1 MSQFAMKQLLEAGVH
16 FGHQTRR
23 WNPKMAPFIYGK
35 RNGIHIID
43 LQKTL
48 KLANG
53 AYQFMRELS
62 AAGGRVLFVGT
73 KKQARDSIREEAGRG
88 NQFFVNHRWLGGTLT
103 NFSTVQQSVRKMKD
117 LQRQKED
124 GTFELLTKKEAL
136 QLQRK
141 LDKLERSLSGI
152 ADMIQL
158 PDCLFVIDV
167 KKEELAVTEARRLGI
182 PIVAVVDSNCDP
194 SGIDYIIPGNDDAI
208 RAVRLFCSKIADAM
222 LEGAEAWRIENAEEG
237 EGENEAAEAEAAAV
251 ACCSASEGGAQVR
264 ACAEACPTWI
274 QTCVTAWNGA
284 PPSEAEQQA
293 YVRFLTELM
302 VDGVALKGV
311 RLYGLAR
318 PSLQNESVHIGKL
331 SESWMQAF
339 ATRIEITG
347 LPVLLTP

>member
-1 MSQFAMKQLLEAGVH
+1 MSQFTMKQLLESGVH

-23 WNPKMAPFIYGK
+23 WNPKMAPYLYGK

-48 KLANG
+48 KLANS

-73 KKQARDSIREEAGRG
+73 KKQARDAIREEAGRG
-88 NQFFVNHRWLGGTLT
+88 NQFFVNHRWLGGMLT

-124 GTFELLTKKEAL
+124 GTFELLTKKEGL

-152 ADMIQL
+152 ADMTQL
-158 PDCLFVIDV
+158 PDCLFVIDI

-194 SGIDYIIPGNDDAI
+194 SNIDYVIPGNDDAI

-222 LEGAEAWRIENAEEG
+222 VEGAEAWRLENAEEG
-237 EGENEAAEAEAAAV
+237 EDITEIAEGEEAPLVETAAVEAEAAPQAEKASKVETPKEKAV
-251 ACCSASEGGAQVR
+251 EK
-264 ACAEACPTWI
+264 EAAATE
-274 QTCVTAWNGA
+274 A
-284 PPSEAEQQA
+284 P
-293 YVRFLTELM
+293 
-302 VDGVALKGV
+302 K
-311 RLYGLAR
+311 
-318 PSLQNESVHIGKL
+318 
-331 SESWMQAF
+331 
-339 ATRIEITG
+339 EISR
-347 LPVLLTP
+347 